1 MREGDGMGAKADDS
15 VARGSA
21 APTADQVAV
30 FLRRNPG
37 FLQQYPDIAAV
48 LHAPDRFA
56 GGEIGG
62 AGVVDLQRY
71 MVERLRSDMDQVQV
85 RNARLIDTSREN
97 LVGQRRIHEGV
108 LAMLG
113 AQSFEQLIEVVTTD
127 LAIHLD
133 IDVVSICIES
143 AQKLPEVPLRHSL
156 VIMDEGIVDEV
167 MGTGTDC
174 VLRAAGMPAPDR
186 ELIFGGGAGLID
198 SDALLRIQPH
208 PSTPQGIL
216 ALGSREPD
224 KFGPDQGTELLLF
237 LARCFEL
244 CLRTWVFGR
253 PVDE

>member
-1 MREGDGMGAKADDS
+1 MAAKVDGPAE
-15 VARGSA
+15 RGSPV
-21 APTADQVAV
+21 PTADQVAV
-30 FLRRNPG
+30 YLRRNPG

-48 LHAPDRFA
+48 LYAPDRFA
-56 GGEIGG
+56 GGEDGG
-62 AGVVDLQRY
+62 SGVVDLQRY

-143 AQKLPEVPLRHSL
+143 AQKLPDVPLRHSL
-156 VIMDEGIVDEV
+156 VIMDEGLVDEV
-167 MGTGTDC
+167 MGPGVDC
-174 VLRAAGMPAPDR
+174 LLRDAGSPAPDR
-186 ELIFGGGAGLID
+186 ELVFGGGAGLID

-224 KFGPDQGTELLLF
+224 KFSPDQGTELLLF

-244 CLRTWVFGR
+244 SLRTWVFGR
-253 PVDE
+253 TPD

>member
-1 MREGDGMGAKADDS
+1 MAAKADDS
-15 VARGSA
+15 VERGSP
-21 APTADQVAV
+21 APTADQVAG

-37 FLQQYPDIAAV
+37 FLLQYPDLATV
-48 LHAPDRFA
+48 LQAPDRFA
-56 GGEIGG
+56 ESGHDG
-62 AGVVDLQRY
+62 AGVIDLQRY

-113 AQSFEQLIEVVTTD
+113 AGSFEQLIEVVTTD

-143 AQKLPEVPLRHSL
+143 AKKLPEAPLRHSL
-156 VIMDEGIVDEV
+156 MIMDEGMVDDV
-167 MGTGTDC
+167 MGVGIEC
-174 VLRAAGMPAPDR
+174 VLRDAGVAAPDR
-186 ELIFGGGAGLID
+186 ELVFGAGAGLID

-224 KFGPDQGTELLLF
+224 KFSPDQGTELLLF

-253 PVDE
+253 ALE